1 MVEPVT
7 APSADPVP
15 ASPDED
21 NPARNTA
28 VRTSKMEDAAYAQR
42 VRSWYKDAYS
52 HDKDAREEEEEDW
65 RFFAGHQWKDE
76 HVTERS
82 KDGRPTLTVNYCLP
96 IVNAVVGEERL
107 NRQQI
112 TIYGRDYTD
121 DLGSSAM
128 QEVIRWIMYGSNGDY
143 AVSKMFRSTAVTG
156 RGWVEVRVNWLDDPE
171 GMIEVRE
178 VPRKEMYVDP
188 ISREEDLSDAR
199 YLVRERWLTEDEIE
213 AMWPDKI
220 AQVKAL
226 KASWGTEAG
235 STLVEIPGTD
245 KYSRSN
251 SKIHNEKEGTWQCL
265 EAWHWEVLPGAVVVN
280 DQTGQ
285 LEELTR
291 PELEAVTAQ
300 RNQEIEAATLQN
312 QQAAVLAQE
321 MATMSPGMAM
331 LPPEPMP
338 VPPPIQSSPR
348 PIKRYFQGFII
359 GNVVLQRGESPHKY
373 LKRFPYIP
381 CFGMRD
387 EDKERWFGL
396 IRPIKDPQRQHNVE
410 QSAILQ
416 WTQQMPKGGWMAPK
430 GAFVDR
436 HRWEQKSSQAGF
448 IGEYNANRGKPEP
461 IRPPTLPRHVLELA
475 PTRLQNMRD
484 ISGVNV
490 DLMGNTQKD
499 SPGVVMELRRKQ
511 ALTVLQTL
519 FDNLR
524 LSRRILG
531 QVLIA
536 FIQQYMADGRMV
548 RVVGQPT
555 AQYIAL
561 TKDLQFAKFDAVV
574 EDSPDSPTDKM
585 ATMYILQT
593 TLPILAKMGIPIPP
607 SFVDLLPIS
616 PHIRQEWRALIE
628 QTMMGPALPPGA
640 PPPAGAPSGPTPPPA
655 G

>member
-1 MVEPVT
+1 M
-7 APSADPVP
+7 DPVSGIAAVQTTP
-15 ASPDED
+15 APGDD
-21 NPARNTA
+21 NPERNTA
-28 VRTSKMEDAAYAQR
+28 VRTSKLEDQAYALR
-42 VRSWYKDAYS
+42 VRRWYHEAYN
-52 HDKDAREEEEEDW
+52 HEKDARDEEDEDQ
-65 RFFAGHQWKDE
+65 RFFAGHQWKEE
-76 HVTERS
+76 HINARLSE
-82 KDGRPTLTVNYCLP
+82 GRPAITVNYCLP

-112 TIYGRDYTD
+112 TIYGRDPTD
-121 DLGSSAM
+121 DYGGNAM
-128 QEVIRWIMYGSNGDY
+128 TELIRWVMYGSNGDY
-143 AVSKMFRSTAVTG
+143 AVSKMFRSTATTG
-156 RGWVEVRVNWLDDPE
+156 RGWVEVRINWLDDPE
-171 GMIEVRE
+171 GLIEVKE
-178 VPRKEMYVDP
+178 VPRKEMYTDP
-188 ISREEDLSDAR
+188 VSREEDLSDAR
-199 YLVRERWLTEDEIE
+199 FLVREKWLTEDEIE

-220 AQVKAL
+220 EDVKRLRAR
-226 KASWGTEAG
+226 WGTEAG
-235 STLVEIPGTD
+235 NTIIEPAPGSD
-245 KYSRSN
+245 KYGKSN
-251 SKIHNEKEGTWQCL
+251 HKIYNDKEGTWQCL
-265 EAWHWEVLPGAVVVN
+265 EAWHWEVLPGQIVLN

-285 LEELTR
+285 LEELTND
-291 PELEAVTAQ
+291 EFQVVNDE
-300 RNQEIEAATLQN
+300 RNQEIAQAQAMNAVAT
-312 QQAAVLAQE
+312 E
-321 MATMSPGMAM
+321 MVPGMAM
-331 LPPEPMP
+331 SGVVP
-338 VPPPIQSSPR
+338 VPPPIKATPR

-359 GNVVLQRGESPHKY
+359 GDVVLQRGPSPHKF
-373 LKRFPYIP
+373 LKRFPYVP

-396 IRPIKDPQRQHNVE
+396 IRAIKDPQRQHNVE

-436 HRWEQKSSQAGF
+436 QRWEQRSAQPGF

-524 LSRRILG
+524 LARRILG

-536 FIQQYMADGRMV
+536 FIQQYIADGRQV
-548 RVVGQPT
+548 RVVGAPKQ
-555 AQYIAL
+555 QYIIAA
-561 TKDLQFAKFDAVV
+561 KDLQFARFDAVV

-616 PHIRQEWRALIE
+616 PHIRDEWRALI
-628 QTMMGPALPPGA
+628 QSTMMPPALPPGA
-640 PPPAGAPSGPTPPPA
+640 PPPAGAPTGGPPPPQA